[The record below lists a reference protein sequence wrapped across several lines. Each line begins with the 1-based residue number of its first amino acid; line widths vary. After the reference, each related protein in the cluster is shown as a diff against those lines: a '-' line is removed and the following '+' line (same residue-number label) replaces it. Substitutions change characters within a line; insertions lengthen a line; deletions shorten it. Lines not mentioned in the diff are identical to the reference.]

1 MSMFCC
7 EISYIHDIPLSVSHE
22 HKQIVFV
29 LQGTCAVK
37 RFSSL
42 NEFREGDVF
51 FINQN
56 EVYSIHSD
64 EGCLVEWIEV
74 DLGCLS
80 RDDKT
85 DRYLLNLCDS
95 IGSLDQEKE
104 MAEVY
109 RDCVFLKNLLHLGLK
124 ENQENCFQEI
134 CEALMSDYHV
144 YHQAMYFSEEQMHWV
159 LQVLKMIQENLYQKM
174 SLQKM
179 AEVLKM
185 QKSNLATQFKLL
197 TQKTILEY
205 ANQQRLK
212 KAEEL
217 LLFTDLNHLEII
229 RQCGFSDSKYFYR
242 YFMDE
247 FQMTPAAWKEKMKMM
262 QNRCVEAVP
271 HEKAERE
278 LRNMLNQLSGLKTET
293 DLYRTYLRV
302 KELKRMGFFNSHV
315 VMEADLLHPDNM
327 IEADGTKVNAWYGF
341 DLLMSE
347 IGKESMTVNL
357 KIHIDS
363 SVSKDQIDELFVLL
377 NRSVLKIPVK
387 QRKGWRFVLEFE
399 DVSQM
404 RRINQIKKRLD
415 HDFGIPECEMRYIRH

>member
-1 MSMFCC
+1 MSKYRC
-7 EISYIHDIPLSVSHE
+7 EILYLYDIPLSVSHE

-29 LQGTCAVK
+29 LNGTCRVK

-42 NEFREGDVF
+42 SEFREGDVF
-51 FINQN
+51 FINQD
-56 EVYSIHSD
+56 EVYSLHSD

-74 DLGCLS
+74 NLCCLS
-80 RDDKT
+80 REDKT
-85 DRYLLNLCDS
+85 DRFLLSLCDS

-104 MAEVY
+104 MAEIY

-134 CEALMSDYHV
+134 CEALMSDYHI

-159 LQVLKMIQENLYQKM
+159 IQVLKMIQDNRFQKI

-179 AEVLKM
+179 AEALKM

-205 ANQQRLK
+205 TSQERLK

-217 LLFTDLNHLEII
+217 LLFTNLNHAEII

-242 YFMDE
+242 YFMEE

-262 QNRCVEAVP
+262 VRHAEIVS
-271 HEKAERE
+271 HEKAEKE

-293 DLYRTYLRV
+293 DLYRTYLQV
-302 KELKRMGFFNSHV
+302 KELKRMGFLNSHV

-327 IEADGTKVNAWYGF
+327 IEAAGTRINAWYGF

-347 IGKESMTVNL
+347 VSKESLTVSL
-357 KIHIDS
+357 KLHIDS
-363 SVSKDQIDELFVLL
+363 SVSKEQIDELFVLL

-387 QRKGWRFVLEFE
+387 QRRGWRFVLEFE

-415 HDFGIPECEMRYIRH
+415 HDFGMPECEMRYIRH